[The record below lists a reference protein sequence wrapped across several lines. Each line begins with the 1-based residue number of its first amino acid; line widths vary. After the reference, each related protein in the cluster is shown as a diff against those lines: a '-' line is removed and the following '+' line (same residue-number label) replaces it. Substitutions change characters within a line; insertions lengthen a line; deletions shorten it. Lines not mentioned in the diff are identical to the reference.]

1 MGTLLIVARQ
11 RPIPSILLILSLGY
25 LTQSTAGS
33 KERLAAE
40 FARPVCADI
49 AATASVRLRAAV
61 RVFRRGERRH

>member
-40 FARPVCADI
+40 FGPVCADI
-49 AATASVRLRAAV
+49 AATDSVRLRAAV